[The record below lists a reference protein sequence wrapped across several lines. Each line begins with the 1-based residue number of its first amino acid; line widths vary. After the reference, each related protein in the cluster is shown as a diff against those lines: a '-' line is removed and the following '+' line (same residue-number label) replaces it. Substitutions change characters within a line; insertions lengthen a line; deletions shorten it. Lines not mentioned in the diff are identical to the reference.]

1 MPPFTVISCKSLTHT
16 HQKTFIYKRRNLY
29 LSISYLISIYLFRL
43 AAARGF
49 GDISIVKLSGYA
61 ESAAVWSKSAPA
73 TSPNPFRFE
82 FFFADLDFD
91 FEEDIASFLLFYIKG
106 AFSKIIIIQ
115 ILYIIQYIILSNT
128 LMCIF
133 FNMYIRIIVLTVC
146 LFKLVYWDLNRDR

>member
-1 MPPFTVISCKSLTHT
+1 MLSLRLYGANPPPPPPLTPSGL
-16 HQKTFIYKRRNLY
+16 KFI
-29 LSISYLISIYLFRL
+29 
-43 AAARGF
+43 
-49 GDISIVKLSGYA
+49 
-61 ESAAVWSKSAPA
+61 
-73 TSPNPFRFE
+73 
-82 FFFADLDFD
+82 FADLDFD

-133 FNMYIRIIVLTVC
+133 FNVYIRIIVLTVC